1 MANYPPPPPGG
12 GWAPPGAAD
21 PYAGVSPHADA
32 YGAARALVDWARA
45 RGYAINPQPDI
56 RWYQGWY
63 PFAYLFPT
71 SRLGREARALHV
83 GGGEATLNVVE
94 AYESD
99 PIKEAT
105 GEHRHVIG
113 FLMSPRLAYRAAVR
127 LKGGGAGLVD
137 DVTKGLNDLFGGS
150 RKPRGFLGDPTFEG
164 RYDVLGPTVDEANAA
179 LPMPLRQLLLQYNFR
194 GILEV
199 RAQGMAVT
207 FYDRSGFDPATL
219 DGTIAAIGQIYQ
231 AATQYPHVVT
241 PAR

>member
-21 PYAGVSPHADA
+21 PYALD
-32 YGAARALVDWARA
+32 RALSEWARA
-45 RGYAINPQPDI
+45 RSYTLNPQPDL

-71 SRLGREARALHV
+71 SRLGREVRAQI
-83 GGGEATLNVVE
+83 GEATLNVVE
-94 AYESD
+94 AFESD

-105 GEHRHVIG
+105 GEHRHVVG

-127 LKGGGAGLVD
+127 LKGGGAGIVD
-137 DVTKGLNDLFGGS
+137 DVTKGLNDLFGS
-150 RKPRGFLGDPTFEG
+150 SKPRGYLGDPTFEG
-164 RYDVLGPTVDEANAA
+164 RYDVLGPTVEEANVA
-179 LPMPLRQLLLQYNFR
+179 LPMPLRQLLLQSSFR

-199 RAQGMAVT
+199 RAQGLAVT
-207 FYDRSGFDPATL
+207 FYDRSGFDPGTL
-219 DGTIAAIGQIYQ
+219 DGTIAWIGQMYQ

-241 PAR
+241 PR